1 MQKGDIFPILKEHT
15 CQKLSKRK
23 TVSNSSNNP
32 QVLITSPWSS
42 EKAFWNILS
51 FSFVEL
57 KRRALIMRVLFRV
70 CSVWKLKSA
79 AKWFIPGGS
88 MSIFQTFPKLSG
100 IIRVHTLDLLVVAR
114 IPAATCR
121 SRIISSP
128 TKNWKKKKKER
139 KIYSILSPLHSE
151 TMWGYFG
158 HGASFCSMDPNYSRS
173 INHALHLFHS
183 PPQESNLEPL
193 LHRNICSIDWLR
205 KMIKTKIESYDCRY
219 QYDVEWRE
227 VQKLKWSYLNMIF
240 FFIKYKLKL

>member
-23 TVSNSSNNP
+23 TVSNSPNNP

-42 EKAFWNILS
+42 EKTFWNTLS

-79 AKWFIPGGS
+79 AKWFMPGGS

-100 IIRVHTLDLLVVAR
+100 IISVHTLDLLVVAR

-128 TKNWKKKKKER
+128 TKNWKKKKKR
-139 KIYSILSPLHSE
+139 KGKYIQYYPHYILKPCGDILDMMLLSAVGILITVGVLTMLFIYSTLLLKNPIWSHYCSE
-151 TMWGYFG
+151 TF
-158 HGASFCSMDPNYSRS
+158 APETD
-173 INHALHLFHS
+173 
-183 PPQESNLEPL
+183 
-193 LHRNICSIDWLR
+193 
-205 KMIKTKIESYDCRY
+205 
-219 QYDVEWRE
+219 
-227 VQKLKWSYLNMIF
+227 
-240 FFIKYKLKL
+240 